1 MAGFYQTAPI
11 GGRVNMIC
19 EFWPNFVLLA
29 NWMMISFG
37 YHYAW
42 SLVLISDSR

>member
-11 GGRVNMIC
+11 GGGVNMIC
-19 EFWPNFVLLA
+19 EFLTNFVLLA
-29 NWMMISFG
+29 HWMMISFG

-42 SLVLISDSR
+42 SFGLISDR